1 MAALSLEKQADLL
14 KSVHHI
20 GVFAR
25 LIELEYANDL
35 VDTKFKQPL
44 INQHSKRIR
53 ESAEQIKKALNSP
66 NNPFHVKSQE
76 YMDYDYTL
84 QIYRV
89 MDFLTDM
96 GLEKITEFA
105 NELEKMKIS

>member
-1 MAALSLEKQADLL
+1 MLSLEKQSELL

-25 LIELEYANDL
+25 LIQIEFENDL
-35 VDTKFKQPL
+35 VDSKFKQPI
-44 INQHSKRIR
+44 INQHAKRIK

-66 NNPFHVKSQE
+66 NNPFYVKSQE
-76 YMDYDYTL
+76 YMDYEYTL
-84 QIYRV
+84 QLYRV
-89 MDFLTDM
+89 FDFFTDM

-105 NELEKMKIS
+105 DGMYKLKLQ